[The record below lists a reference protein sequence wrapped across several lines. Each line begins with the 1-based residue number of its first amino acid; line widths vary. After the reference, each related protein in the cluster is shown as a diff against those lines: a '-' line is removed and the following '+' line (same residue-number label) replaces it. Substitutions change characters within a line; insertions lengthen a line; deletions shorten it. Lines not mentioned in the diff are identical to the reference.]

1 MSKHRYTTLW
11 KFGVSKVFFVFVFF
25 KEINTFIQQAQIK
38 LIKSDSKSFI
48 IITKKY
54 IFQINAVSLSTKS
67 AYFLM
72 IMFFKGPW
80 SFKIVILFTV

>member
-25 KEINTFIQQAQIK
+25 KEINTFIQQSQIK

-48 IITKKY
+48 IITKN
-54 IFQINAVSLSTKS
+54 I
-67 AYFLM
+67 YF
-72 IMFFKGPW
+72 K
-80 SFKIVILFTV
+80 